1 LRFVHCY
8 RNAIDTNN
16 QAPMNPMAIIPS
28 KTAVSCKRL
37 IIASRISSMTY
48 SSRKLFLA
56 NQHSLKDTLRASSAL
71 TNKLQG
77 KGRAKLNLLILVE
90 DRMNVRE
97 FLTKMA
103 RMLALGLG

>member
-1 LRFVHCY
+1 
-8 RNAIDTNN
+8 
-16 QAPMNPMAIIPS
+16 MNPMAIIPS

-77 KGRAKLNLLILVE
+77 KGRSTVNLLILVG

-97 FLTKMA
+97 FLAKDGKNMP
-103 RMLALGLG
+103 LGLAERLYRSSR